1 MSVRICS
8 QLSVFYLLNNSSTV
22 STKRIFP
29 LHYKSTYKYDEQ
41 SIDMGICEDVGLG
54 TCDAVFIFFLIE
66 MSLLA
71 LILICCCMIPFCALC
86 NLAVKEASK
95 TDEEIAEEKESWERT
110 RRQALAVR
118 KMYESIDEN
127 LKRSAS
133 QGV

>member
-1 MSVRICS
+1 
-8 QLSVFYLLNNSSTV
+8 
-22 STKRIFP
+22 
-29 LHYKSTYKYDEQ
+29 
-41 SIDMGICEDVGLG
+41 MGICEDVGPG

-86 NLAVKEASK
+86 KLAVKEASR
-95 TDEEIAEEKESWERT
+95 TDEEIADEKASWEQT